1 MTSVL
6 PTFAG
11 MAVTPNSFLDKL
23 QESFAGPHDYFG
35 GVVWNGYDALGNAN
49 ASWAASGHASTI
61 TKSGIG
67 VPTGTDTTGA
77 IQPIFDAQKVTA
89 DVNAQM
95 QITRSFSQQAP
106 KAVGDYAA
114 GQSAKL
120 RAQGN
125 EAAAKKW
132 DEGGSYRAALHT
144 LSGTLGGGANG
155 AALALATAG
164 AAPLLDDLQARAQA
178 ALEARGIGHD
188 QAKLLAQ
195 GLAELTSAG
204 MGAAGG
210 TAGAA
215 AGLGETGNNYL
226 KHAEIDA
233 LNKKLQSCGNN
244 QTCKDQAVADATT
257 LSKKND
263 AALQSECK
271 DNPTSPACQG
281 HIQEALN
288 YAGDKKET
296 NGISKGMVTDI
307 NRSRVVVLDQT
318 LDGGS
323 YKAVNNI
330 ETRADFFGAM
340 GQQTGAPW
348 FKTAEDVSRND
359 LQGVPFNVGD
369 SLSGGQLSAW
379 RDAAG
384 NVIMQNGLNNF
395 RSIYNDPTTNINTW
409 SVNQLVSE
417 QNKLQ
422 PINQQYLSNSMPVI
436 KLGMELKGGVTDILS
451 PAERIKTGCIKMGM
465 PANCGGQ

>member
-1 MTSVL
+1 MTTSKRL
-6 PTFAG
+6 LSLFLALSFFA
-11 MAVTPNSFLDKL
+11 TQP
-23 QESFAGPHDYFG
+23 
-35 GVVWNGYDALGNAN
+35 ALAYSP
-49 ASWAASGHASTI
+49 ASWTASGHARST
-61 TKSGIG
+61 TRSGIG
-67 VPTGTDTTGA
+67 ISTRTDTANNLT
-77 IQPIFDAQKVTA
+77 PIFDAQKVTA

-106 KAVGDYAA
+106 KAVADFATSQA
-114 GQSAKL
+114 AKL

-125 EAAAKKW
+125 ETDAKKW
-132 DEGGSYRAALHT
+132 DEGGSYRVALHT
-144 LSGTLGGGANG
+144 LGGALGGGAL
-155 AALALATAG
+155 AAAG

-271 DNPTSPACQG
+271 DNPTSPACRG

-296 NGISKGMVTDI
+296 NGISKDMATDL

-318 LDGGS
+318 LNGGS
-323 YKAVNNI
+323 YKAVSNI

-340 GQQTGAPW
+340 NQQTGAPW
-348 FKTAEDVSRND
+348 FKTAENVSRND
-359 LQGVPFNVGD
+359 LQGGLFNIGD
-369 SLSGGQLSAW
+369 GLNSGQLSTW

-384 NVIMQNGLNNF
+384 NVIMQNGLNSF
-395 RSIYNDPTTNINTW
+395 QSIYNNPAQDVNQW
-409 SVNQLVSE
+409 SVKQLVNE

-422 PINQQYLSNSMPVI
+422 PIDLQYLSNLNPVV
-436 KLGMELKGGVTDILS
+436 KFGMELKGGVTDILS